1 MVIITVTPTWTNVIE
16 SGEVVYIHQE
26 SFCLFATEKKTHIQG
41 LESSDHIRKNCDI
54 PKETPNELHC
64 TTFPVGCRVV
74 QTNYECVDDNT
85 ALSHQDSLK
94 LLAINV

>member
-16 SGEVVYIHQE
+16 SGVHT
-26 SFCLFATEKKTHIQG
+26 SRKFLFSCYRKNDTHIQG
-41 LESSDHIRKNCDI
+41 LESSDHIRKNRDI

-74 QTNYECVDDNT
+74 QKNYECIDDNI